1 MKNWKTLVKFSR
13 TQNSMRVLSF
23 DPGYER
29 LGVSVM
35 EDGQK
40 LPVIIYSECFKTS
53 KDLPQAKRLEN
64 ISEKITS
71 LISEFKP
78 DVISLEKL
86 FFQKNQKTALK
97 VAEVRG
103 IILSL
108 ASLSGAEVVEFS
120 PQDIKIAVTGYGN
133 ADKRSVMKMVPI
145 LVSGLKK
152 TESDDEIDAVAIG
165 VATIST
171 RAFHRK

>member
-1 MKNWKTLVKFSR
+1 
-13 TQNSMRVLSF
+13 MRVLSF

-29 LGVSVM
+29 LGVAVM

-40 LPVIIYSECFKTS
+40 LPLVIYSECFKTS
-53 KDLPQAKRLEN
+53 KTLSQPERLAN
-64 ISEKITS
+64 ISEKIKS
-71 LISEFKP
+71 LILEFKP
-78 DVISLEKL
+78 EVVSLEKL

-108 ASLSGAEVVEFS
+108 ASASLAEVVDFS

-133 ADKRSVMKMVPI
+133 ADKRSVMKMVPV

-165 VATIST
+165 VTTIST

>member
-1 MKNWKTLVKFSR
+1 
-13 TQNSMRVLSF
+13 MRVLSF

-29 LGVSVM
+29 LGIAVLE
-35 EDGQK
+35 EDK
-40 LPVIIYSECFKTS
+40 KPRVIHSECFKTN
-53 KDLPQAKRLEN
+53 KELPQPERLGLV
-64 ISEKITS
+64 SEKIKK
-71 LISEFKP
+71 LITEFKP
-78 DVISLEKL
+78 DIISLEKL

-108 ASLSGAEVVEFS
+108 ASVYRSEILEFS
-120 PQDIKIAVTGYGN
+120 PQEIKIAVTGYGN
-133 ADKRSVMKMVPI
+133 ADKASVMKMVPI

-165 VATIST
+165 ITSLLST
-171 RAFHRK
+171 SFHRKIS

>member
-1 MKNWKTLVKFSR
+1 
-13 TQNSMRVLSF
+13 MRVLAF

-29 LGVSVM
+29 LGVAVL
-35 EDGQK
+35 EKGNK
-40 LPVIIYSECFKTS
+40 NPIVVYSECFKTD
-53 KDLPQAKRLEN
+53 KKLPQPERLGA
-64 ISEKITS
+64 ISLKIKG

-78 DVISLEKL
+78 GVISLEKL

-108 ASLSGAEVVEFS
+108 ASESGSEILEFS
-120 PQDIKIAVTGYGN
+120 PQEIKIAVTGYGN
-133 ADKRSVMKMVPI
+133 ADKKSVMKMVPI

-165 VATIST
+165 ITALLSSS
-171 RAFHRK
+171 FHRKAS

>member
-1 MKNWKTLVKFSR
+1 
-13 TQNSMRVLSF
+13 MRVLAF

-29 LGVSVM
+29 LGVAVL
-35 EDGQK
+35 EKGEK
-40 LPVIIYSECFKTS
+40 NPTVIHSECFKTS
-53 KDLPQAKRLEN
+53 KDSPQPERLG
-64 ISEKITS
+64 ILSEKIKD
-71 LISEFKP
+71 LLLKFKP
-78 DVISLEKL
+78 EVVSLEKL

-103 IILSL
+103 VILSL
-108 ASLSGAEVVEFS
+108 ASQSGSEILEFS
-120 PQDIKIAVTGYGN
+120 PQEIKIAVTGYGN

-165 VATIST
+165 ITALLSSS
-171 RAFHRK
+171 FHRKTS